1 MTLAFIFASGVN
13 VGAGK
18 GELWFKIVGIVLND
32 KMRSGIDG
40 HLALLDSNTRGEYK
54 ICPTDII

>member
-18 GELWFKIVGIVLND
+18 GKLWFKIEGIVLND

-54 ICPTDII
+54 T